1 MTTEIVETSIIET
14 DKATRSQSSVAELEV
29 EFSAFIKEME
39 VANNSVSS
47 KMQMDELNEISDE
60 VIKAKQYLTSFASGE
75 KKTVREQAYSQL
87 KSLPLIG
94 NWAGKKVVEV
104 QVQAMKDGGVKE
116 VLNSIF
122 ESFEVKKKRLVE
134 LTVMAEGMR
143 DNLIHQEKQLEKYIQ
158 KLDEI
163 IENPPSI
170 ADKMRAL
177 DMSIIANSQQH
188 ITKDMV
194 YNNLAFIIEL
204 LENLMIKIS
213 KTLPTLKNTLSNSLN
228 IVGSINSIKDA
239 VEMMNTLESLTNE
252 ISQSST
258 NNIQGLIVNVTESL
272 SDGTDIEFYKDSQ
285 KRNEEF
291 NKTLIDAR
299 VRHIESTVSNYE
311 TLKTM
316 QIDASSQLE
325 HRRNAEMKA
334 LGMTVDSLKKD
345 AQIVI

>member
-1 MTTEIVETSIIET
+1 
-14 DKATRSQSSVAELEV
+14 
-29 EFSAFIKEME
+29 
-39 VANNSVSS
+39 
-47 KMQMDELNEISDE
+47 
-60 VIKAKQYLTSFASGE
+60 
-75 KKTVREQAYSQL
+75 
-87 KSLPLIG
+87 
-94 NWAGKKVVEV
+94 
-104 QVQAMKDGGVKE
+104 
-116 VLNSIF
+116 
-122 ESFEVKKKRLVE
+122 
-134 LTVMAEGMR
+134 
-143 DNLIHQEKQLEKYIQ
+143 
-158 KLDEI
+158 
-163 IENPPSI
+163 
-170 ADKMRAL
+170 
-177 DMSIIANSQQH
+177 MSIIANSQQH